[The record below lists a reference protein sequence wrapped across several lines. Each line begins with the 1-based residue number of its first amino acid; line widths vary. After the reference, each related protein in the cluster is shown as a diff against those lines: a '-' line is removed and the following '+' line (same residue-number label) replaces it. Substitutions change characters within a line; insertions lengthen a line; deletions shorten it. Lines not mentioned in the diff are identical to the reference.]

1 MDSTAKGVDE
11 KKLSKDLEIVFSKM
25 TEMVLKVQMGDL
37 ESLDDKKLNAIL
49 FEFREISIQ
58 NGLKIPKEF
67 GLLIKQILYFD
78 RYVKTMAPDIDLIR
92 DRDKFL
98 I

>member
-1 MDSTAKGVDE
+1 MEAVFSRMT
-11 KKLSKDLEIVFSKM
+11 EIVM
-25 TEMVLKVQMGDL
+25 KVQMGDL
-37 ESLDDKKLNAIL
+37 DSLDDKKLNAIL
-49 FEFREISIQ
+49 FEFREISLR

-78 RYVKTMAPDIDLIR
+78 RYVKTMAPEIDLIR
-92 DRDKFL
+92 DRNKFL

>member
-1 MDSTAKGVDE
+1 
-11 KKLSKDLEIVFSKM
+11 M

-58 NGLKIPKEF
+58 NGLKFQKNSGF
-67 GLLIKQILYFD
+67 
-78 RYVKTMAPDIDLIR
+78 
-92 DRDKFL
+92 
-98 I
+98 